1 MSNIQVFPNVFP
13 TLMPLQQGNLLKLQ
27 QQILHGVSRSS
38 RPQVF
43 CRKALL
49 KVTHNS
55 QINTRLIK
63 LQTGGA
69 CNFFKKR
76 LQHRC
81 FPVKFAKIL
90 RTPILNNICERLLL
104 HPKYYTPANN
114 TAEAVT
120 KFSKIATTE
129 EDIQFETEEFFFLKV
144 ANPD

>member
-1 MSNIQVFPNVFP
+1 MSNVQVFPNVFP
-13 TLMPLQQGNLLKLQ
+13 TLMPLQQENLLKLQ
-27 QQILHGVSRSS
+27 QQILHGISRSS

-55 QINTRLIK
+55 QINACLIK

-69 CNFFKKR
+69 SKQ

>member
-1 MSNIQVFPNVFP
+1 MSNVQVFPNVFP
-13 TLMPLQQGNLLKLQ
+13 TLMPLQQENLLKLQ
-27 QQILHGVSRSS
+27 QQILHGISRSS

-55 QINTRLIK
+55 QINACLIK

-69 CNFFKKR
+69 SKQ

-90 RTPILNNICERLLL
+90 RTPILNNICEQQSHVEQTLMYL
-104 HPKYYTPANN
+104 HFLAFKKRQEYNIVYIYRNKVKFKNN
-114 TAEAVT
+114 QYD
-120 KFSKIATTE
+120 SH
-129 EDIQFETEEFFFLKV
+129 
-144 ANPD
+144 

>member
-13 TLMPLQQGNLLKLQ
+13 TLMPLQQENLLKLQ
-27 QQILHGVSRSS
+27 QQILHGISRSS

-55 QINTRLIK
+55 QINACLIK

-69 CNFFKKR
+69 SKQ